1 MEINV
6 FQIALAFLGGFG
18 LFMFGMDYMG
28 EGLQKAA
35 GNKMKN
41 LLSVLTS
48 NPFLGVLVGAGVT
61 AIIQSS
67 SATTV
72 MVVGFVNA
80 GLMSLR
86 QAVGV
91 IMGANIGTTVTAW
104 IVSLGD
110 WAAFLKPSTIAP
122 LCIGVGVIMVLFC
135 KKQKVKQIGQ
145 IVFGFGAL
153 FLGLDLMGDAVKPI
167 SQLEEVKQLFVT
179 LGSNPILGILVGAIV
194 TAVIQSSSAS
204 VGILQTLAA
213 SALVPWNTAIYIIL
227 GQNIGTTITAMLSSI
242 GAGRNGKR
250 AAVIHLLFNVIGSIV
265 FAILAVIAFGGLIP
279 AFADFGRSLIDTTQ
293 ISIVHS
299 VFNILN
305 TILLFPFAG
314 VLVTIAEKLVRGK
327 GKDDESE
334 SELKHLDERILETPS
349 FAVQNATKEVVRMGE
364 MSAHNAK
371 LGIRAIF
378 EKDEAKIQEVFERE
392 KVINQLQHG
401 INHYLIK
408 LSNLPISE
416 AEHGIVNSLFHTVSD
431 IERVG
436 DHAENLAELAQIR
449 IRDEVEFSEN
459 ALKELETIATLAI
472 KCFETAVQACE
483 FDDRNIAKE
492 VQPMEQQVDTLEEE
506 LRARHIK
513 RLSENKCSS
522 MAGVVFLD
530 AISNLERI
538 SDHAS
543 NIGNSVLDE
552 KKILTTSEVVQ

>member
-1 MEINV
+1 MDINV
-6 FQIALAFLGGFG
+6 FQIALTFLGGFG

-35 GNKMKN
+35 GSKMKN
-41 LLSVLTS
+41 LLSALTS
-48 NPFLGVLVGAGVT
+48 NPFLGVAVGAGVT

-110 WAAFLKPSTIAP
+110 WVSFLKPSTIAP

-145 IVFGFGAL
+145 IVFGFGGL
-153 FLGLDLMGDAVKPI
+153 FLGLDLMAEAVEPI
-167 SQLEEVKQLFVT
+167 SQLEAVKQLFVT
-179 LGSNPILGILVGAIV
+179 LGSNPLLGILLGTIV
-194 TAVIQSSSAS
+194 TAIIQSSSAS
-204 VGILQTLAA
+204 VGILQTLAMNG
-213 SALVPWNTAIYIIL
+213 LVPWNTGIYIIL
-227 GQNIGTTITAMLSSI
+227 GQNIGTTVTAMLSSV

-250 AAVIHLLFNVIGSIV
+250 AAVIHLLFNVIGTVV
-265 FAILAVIAFGGLIP
+265 FAIIAVIAFGGIMPKL
-279 AFADFGRSLIDTTQ
+279 AEFGTSLIDPTK

-299 VFNILN
+299 IFNILN
-305 TILLFPFAG
+305 TLLLFPFAG
-314 VLVTIAEKLVRGK
+314 VLVKIAERLVP
-327 GKDDESE
+327 GKDEENE

-349 FAVQNATKEVVRMGE
+349 FAVQNAIKEVVRMGE
-364 MSAHNAK
+364 MAAHNVK
-371 LGIRAIF
+371 VGMEAIF
-378 EKDEAKIQEVFERE
+378 EKDEAKIQEVFKRE

-416 AEHGIVNSLFHTVSD
+416 NEHGVVNSLFHTVSD

-436 DHAENLAELAQIR
+436 DHAENLAELAEIR
-449 IRDEVEFSEN
+449 IRDEVAFSERAIN
-459 ALKELETIATLAI
+459 ELEQISTLAI
-472 KCFETAVQACE
+472 KSFKTAIQACE
-483 FDDRNIAKE
+483 FDDRSIAKE
-492 VQPMEQQVDTLEEE
+492 VQPMEQQVDKLEEE

-513 RLSENKCSS
+513 RLSENKCTS

-530 AISNLERI
+530 TISNLERI

-543 NIGNSVLDE
+543 NIGNAILDE
-552 KKILTTSEVVQ
+552 KKIYVSSEPMI

>member
-6 FQIALAFLGGFG
+6 FQKALAFLGGFG

-449 IRDEVEFSEN
+449 IRDEVEFSET